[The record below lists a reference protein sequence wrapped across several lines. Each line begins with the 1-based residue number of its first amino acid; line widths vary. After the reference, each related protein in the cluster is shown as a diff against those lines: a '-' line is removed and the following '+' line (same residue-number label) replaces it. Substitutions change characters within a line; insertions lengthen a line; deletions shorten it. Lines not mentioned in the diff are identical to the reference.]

1 MHAGFTLCLA
11 RMVDRRAVLASRERE
26 ASHEDD
32 ARLVEAV
39 AAGDRAALASL
50 YDRHGPVLVAVAR
63 QLLAERAEVEDLVH
77 DVFLEVWRQA
87 HTYDPKRAN
96 VRRWLLVRLRSRAL
110 DRLRSHA
117 FSRRRPLERDD
128 RVTSDDPSGELD
140 ARRVA
145 SLLGQLGDD
154 QRAVVMLAY
163 FDGLSSSE
171 IAADLGIPLGTVKS
185 RMAAAMQCLRALV
198 EATS

>member
-1 MHAGFTLCLA
+1 
-11 RMVDRRAVLASRERE
+11 MVDRSAVLASHERE
-26 ASHEDD
+26 ASHEEDV
-32 ARLVEAV
+32 RLVEAI

-50 YDRHGPVLVAVAR
+50 YDRHSGVLFAVAR

-77 DVFLEVWRQA
+77 DVFLEVWKQA
-87 HTYDPKRAN
+87 HTYDPARAN

-110 DRLRSHA
+110 DRLRSHS
-117 FSRRRPLERDD
+117 FSRRRSLERDE
-128 RVTSDDPSGELD
+128 RVAPDDPSGELD

-145 SLLGQLGDD
+145 GLLAELGDD
-154 QRAVVMLAY
+154 QRAVVTLAY

-171 IAADLGIPLGTVKS
+171 IAAELGIPIGTVKS
-185 RMAAAMQCLRALV
+185 RMAAALQRLRALV